1 MLAVRT
7 YTVIS
12 NTLVLCGDGN
22 AEQEQKGLP
31 LTCKTE
37 SSGGTLD
44 SLASQLE
51 NGINRTLSQ
60 GKNFFLKN
68 VYVSKMAENLVHAR
82 GKVEW
87 KICI

>member
-44 SLASQLE
+44 SWLV
-51 NGINRTLSQ
+51 N
-60 GKNFFLKN
+60 LK
-68 VYVSKMAENLVHAR
+68 ME
-82 GKVEW
+82 
-87 KICI
+87 